1 MKCKYCDGTGEHIND
16 ANRMTTCE
24 FCGGTGEVEVVGD
37 SVTDVCDKCGGTGF
51 FCEMRIGDGCTLGS
65 PCPHQKPLTNEE
77 WFCSLPTEEK
87 AKFLRQIYR
96 DGRDDYVGEW
106 YEQTEADFVQWLKE
120 KHE

>member
-1 MKCKYCDGTGEHIND
+1 MKCRYCDGTGEHIND

-51 FCEMRIGDGCTLGS
+51 FCEMRMGDNCTLGS
-65 PCPHQKPLTNEE
+65 PCPHQKPMTNEE
-77 WFCSLPTEEK
+77 WFCQLSTEEK
-87 AKFLRQIYR
+87 ADFFCTVQHCLTIYG
-96 DGRDDYVGEW
+96 DHIATIEDW
-106 YEQTEADFVQWLKE
+106 KKWLKE